1 MLNRCTVLIVA
12 SVVSACASAA
22 QLPLSAGVGPQ
33 PNLPPPKTSVLP
45 LVKVATAKGWP
56 AGGKPIAA
64 EGTTVAAFAQGLEHP
79 RWLYVLPNGDV
90 LVAETNAPK
99 RPDDNKGIKG
109 WFFDR
114 FQKQAG
120 GGVPSPNRI
129 TLLRDSDGDGIA
141 ETRSVF
147 ASGLNSPFGM
157 NGSRGHSLG
166 VKGTPTVFLNGRE
179 VPFESLP
186 AEKLRVVIQSELTA
200 AGQR

>member
-90 LVAETNAPK
+90 LVAETNAPP
-99 RPDDNKGIKG
+99 RPEDGKGIKG
-109 WFFDR
+109 KFFKHY
-114 FQKQAG
+114 QKKAG
-120 GGVPSPNRI
+120 GAAP
-129 TLLRDSDGDGIA
+129 
-141 ETRSVF
+141 
-147 ASGLNSPFGM
+147 
-157 NGSRGHSLG
+157 
-166 VKGTPTVFLNGRE
+166 
-179 VPFESLP
+179 P
-186 AEKLRVVIQSELTA
+186 AFFW
-200 AGQR
+200 